1 MSLLS
6 ADVEAPESNPVPAS
20 ESEGVASQKHGSPPE
35 SLRKIRSFVLRG
47 GRLTSAQKRSYDT
60 LSQKFIIPYEA
71 KTLDFTC
78 VFGNGNSVIAE
89 IGFGMGKAT
98 AVIAGENPDK
108 NYIGLE
114 IHKPGI
120 GRLLWEIEQRFL
132 SNVRIIEHDAA
143 EVFRNTIPENS
154 LGGVHIFFPDP
165 WPKKR
170 HHKRRLIQRPFTDC
184 IASRLQP
191 GAYIYMVSDWLDYA
205 NWALSVFT
213 NTKGLVNEYDGFSPP
228 QSWRPLTSFEK
239 KGLDKKH
246 EIKELFFRRGL

>member
-1 MSLLS
+1 MSPLSEDVELS
-6 ADVEAPESNPVPAS
+6 AEAESTAS
-20 ESEGVASQKHGSPPE
+20 RKQG
-35 SLRKIRSFVLRG
+35 RKIKSYVLRG
-47 GRLTSAQKRSYDT
+47 GRLTAAQKRSYES
-60 LSQKFIIPYEA
+60 LSERFIIPYEC
-71 KTLDFTC
+71 KELDFAGI
-78 VFGNGNSVIAE
+78 FGNNNPVIVE
-89 IGFGMGKAT
+89 IGFGMGRAT
-98 AVIAGENPDK
+98 AVIAHENPEK

-120 GRLLWEIEQRFL
+120 GRLLWEIEQRPL
-132 SNVRIIEHDAA
+132 LNIRIIEHDAA
-143 EVFRNTIPENS
+143 EVFQNMIPADS

-184 IASRLQP
+184 MALKLQR

-205 NWALSVFT
+205 NWALSVLT
-213 NTKGLVNEYDGFSPP
+213 STESVVNEYEGYAPT

-246 EIKELFFRRGL
+246 EIKELFFRRSL

>member
-1 MSLLS
+1 MSFLS
-6 ADVEAPESNPVPAS
+6 ADVEPVAGRAETGIAS
-20 ESEGVASQKHGSPPE
+20 EKSGSPPG

-47 GRLTSAQKRSYDT
+47 GRLTGAQRRSYDA
-60 LSQKFIIPYEA
+60 LSKKFIIPYGD

-78 VFGNGNSVIAE
+78 VFGNGNPVIAE

-98 AVIAGENPDK
+98 AVIAEENPDK

-120 GRLLWEIEQRFL
+120 GRLLWEIEQRSL
-132 SNVRIIEHDAA
+132 SNVRIIEHDAT
-143 EVFRNTIPENS
+143 EVFENKIPLNS

-191 GAYIYMVSDWLDYA
+191 GAYVYMVSDWLDYA
-205 NWALSVFT
+205 NWALSALT
-213 NTKGLVNEYDGFSPP
+213 NTEGLVNEYDGFSPP